1 MNRFFCKHDSTW
13 LVCLV
18 AALLVSPLHGQQG
31 NQPAPDRGYRQLAPG
46 VLKSVSAEPEVEE
59 TYARHDIVELTTVD
73 PKFDWAKDIAFRRDI
88 WYLDFQF
95 KPVRMIEVDVPQPDG
110 KLQRKRIWYM
120 VYSVT
125 NPGKAL
131 HPVQD
136 ENGTYKIERVD
147 KPIRF
152 VPEFLLESHEFN
164 KTYPDR
170 YIPTALGPIR
180 SREDA
185 SREFLSTVDAVRE
198 VQVGET
204 IWGVAMW
211 EDVDPRIDRFSIY
224 VHGLTN
230 AYKWQD
236 EAGKFKPGDSIGT
249 GRRLARKTLKLNFW
263 RPGDEFFEHEGE
275 IRYGIPGE
283 VDYEWVYR

>member
-1 MNRFFCKHDSTW
+1 MNWSFDNHRSPW
-13 LVCLV
+13 LVCV
-18 AALLVSPLHGQQG
+18 AAAILVSPLYGQVG
-31 NQPAPDRGYRQLAPG
+31 QPAADRAYRQLAPG
-46 VLKSVSAEPEVEE
+46 VLKSVPADPEINE
-59 TYARHDIVELTTVD
+59 TFSRHDIVELTAVD

-88 WYLDFQF
+88 WHLEFQF
-95 KPVRMIEVDVPQPDG
+95 KPVRMIQVDVPQPGG
-110 KLQRKRIWYM
+110 KLQRKLIWYM

-136 ENGTYKIERVD
+136 ENGTYKVETVD
-147 KPIRF
+147 KPVRF

-170 YIPTALGPIR
+170 FIPAALGPIR
-180 SREDA
+180 TREDA
-185 SREFLSTVDAVRE
+185 AREFLSTVDAVRE
-198 VQVGET
+198 IQVGET

-230 AYKWQD
+230 AYQWQD
-236 EAGKFKPGDSIGT
+236 ETGKFKPGDPIGT

-263 RPGDEFFEHEGE
+263 RPGDEYFEHEGE
-275 IRYGIPGE
+275 FRYGIPGE